1 LCEYDIVT
9 NEFSEPI
16 YTTEG
21 SIMKLKTDSK
31 GIYAFIKIKSSI
43 IKVNLNSKESKLM
56 LDVKDNLIY
65 EYEVFYMPT

>member
-1 LCEYDIVT
+1 
-9 NEFSEPI
+9 
-16 YTTEG
+16 
-21 SIMKLKTDSK
+21 MKLKTDSK